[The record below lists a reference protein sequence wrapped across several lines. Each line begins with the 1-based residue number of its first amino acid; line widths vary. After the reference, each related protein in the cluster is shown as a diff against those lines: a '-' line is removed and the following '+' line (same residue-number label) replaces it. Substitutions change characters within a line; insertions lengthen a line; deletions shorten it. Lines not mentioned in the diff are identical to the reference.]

1 MIMVE
6 RFNLV
11 KWESGYAGCQEITKD
26 GKTFDKKVYLRED
39 SPEELAKEVEHIK
52 TLNLKRVFLIAQTQL
67 IPELKRAVVAR
78 FEFPNLQKGVGCN
91 NCIAYAPRMGDKTWV
106 WVKNAIECG
115 MTAVYKYE
123 AKDEEKVIRTL
134 RDNLAAIGIKADI
147 EIAYVFFSG
156 K

>member
-1 MIMVE
+1 MILVE
-6 RFNLV
+6 QANLV
-11 KWESGYAGCQEITKD
+11 KWESGYAGCQEITKEGRIFNKKIYLKED
-26 GKTFDKKVYLRED
+26 VPDKL
-39 SPEELAKEVEHIK
+39 SEEIEHIK
-52 TLNLKRVFLIAQTQL
+52 TLNLKRVFLITETQL

-78 FEFPNLQKGVGCN
+78 FEFSDLQKGVGYN

-106 WVKNAIECG
+106 WVKNATDCG

-134 RDNLAAIGIKADI
+134 RDNLTAIGIKADI
-147 EIAYVFFSG
+147 GIAYVFFSG